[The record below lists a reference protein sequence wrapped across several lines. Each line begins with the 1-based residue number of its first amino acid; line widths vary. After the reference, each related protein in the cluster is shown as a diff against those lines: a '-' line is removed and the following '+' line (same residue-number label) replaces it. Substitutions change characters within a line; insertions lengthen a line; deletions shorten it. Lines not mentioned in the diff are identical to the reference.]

1 MPKARKGSLVTDG
14 LPSRT
19 GVREKAAGELKEL
32 AVITAYL
39 FVVFA
44 ALLFYKSAILQAH
57 GIDWAPWSFALVKAV
72 FTAKFILIGR
82 ALHLG
87 ERHRSKPLIWPV
99 LYKSLIFLVFVIVLS
114 IIEDVAVG
122 FIHAQGLWSS
132 ITGIGGGTL
141 SQFIATIVLVFL
153 ILLPLFIFGV
163 LGEVMGRKELLRVFF
178 VERLEFEALKRR
190 S

>member
-1 MPKARKGSLVTDG
+1 MADR

-19 GVREKAAGELKEL
+19 EVREKAEGELKEL
-32 AVITAYL
+32 AVVTAYL

-57 GIDWAPWSFALVKAV
+57 GVDWAPWSFALVKAV
-72 FTAKFILIGR
+72 FAAKLILIGR

-87 ERHRSKPLIWPV
+87 ERHRTRPLIWPV

-122 FIHAQGLWSS
+122 FIHGQGLWSS
-132 ITGIGGGTL
+132 IAGIGGGTL
-141 SQFIATIVLVFL
+141 SQIIATIVLLFL
-153 ILLPLFIFGV
+153 ALLPLALFAA
-163 LGEVMGRKELLRVFF
+163 LGEVMGRKALLRLFF
-178 VERLEFEALKRR
+178 VERLEFEVVKRR

>member
-1 MPKARKGSLVTDG
+1 
-14 LPSRT
+14 
-19 GVREKAAGELKEL
+19 LKEL
-32 AVITAYL
+32 AVVTAYL

-72 FTAKFILIGR
+72 FAAKFILIGR

-87 ERHRSKPLIWPV
+87 ERNRSKPLIWPV

-122 FIHAQGLWSS
+122 FIHGQGLWSS
-132 ITGIGGGTL
+132 IAGIGGGTL
-141 SQFIATIVLVFL
+141 SQIIATIVLLFL
-153 ILLPLFIFGV
+153 ALLPLALFAA
-163 LGEVMGRKELLRVFF
+163 LSEVMGRTALLRLFF
-178 VERLEFEALKRR
+178 VERLEFEVVKRR